1 MINLEE
7 KYSMLVNKEAMATKL
22 ESIANRSE
30 ELKDKEIFRNIFSLI
45 DMTTLDVSDTNE
57 KVLSIVSKVNKIPT
71 KFTNLPNVAA
81 ICIYPAFVSL
91 VKENLTAENVNI
103 AAVGASF
110 PASQTFLEIKLREVE
125 KILEEGADEVDIVM
139 SVGKFLEK
147 RYEEVFNEV
156 SKIKSIM
163 GEKHLKVILETG
175 VLKDPDLIR
184 RASLLCLE
192 AGADFIKTSTGKTE
206 TGASPEAIFIMSEA
220 IKDYYKETGRQAGIK
235 PAGGI
240 SDASTAINYY
250 LIVYEILGQD
260 WLNPS
265 LFRIGASRLANN
277 LLGEKYF

>member
-7 KYSMLVNKEAMATKL
+7 KYTIAVNKETMTTKL
-22 ESIANRSE
+22 ESIANRAT
-30 ELKDKEIFRNIFSLI
+30 ELKDKEIFRSIFSLI
-45 DMTTLDVSDTNE
+45 DMTSLDVSDTNE
-57 KVLSIVSKVNKIPT
+57 KILSIVTKVNKIPA
-71 KFTNLPNVAA
+71 KFSELPNVAA

-91 VKENLTAENVNI
+91 VRNNLTAENVNI
-103 AAVGASF
+103 ASVGASF
-110 PASQTFLEIKLREVE
+110 PSSQTFLDIKLKEVE
-125 KILEEGADEVDIVM
+125 KIIEEGADEVDIVM

-147 RYEEVFNEV
+147 KYEEVFNEI
-156 SKIKSIM
+156 KRIKSIM
-163 GEKHLKVILETG
+163 GDKHLKVILETG

-184 RASLLCLE
+184 KASLLSLE

-206 TGASPEAIFIMSEA
+206 VGATPEAMYVMCEA
-220 IKDYYKETGRQAGIK
+220 IRDYHKETGRQAGIK

-250 LIVYEILGQD
+250 LIVYDILGPD
-260 WLNPS
+260 WMNSS